1 MGFDEIYDQY
11 FPRVYRFIKMKT
23 MNDMDSEDITVEVF
37 EKVYKNIEKYSSDKA
52 SLDTWIFTIARNEL
66 ASFYRKN
73 KIKTVAIDS
82 IAELKDEAETPEL
95 ALENKFK
102 NKKLIDAINKLNEN
116 ERRVV
121 SYKYGAGLKNTDIA
135 ELMEISSS
143 NVGVVLFRSI
153 KKLQKELEG

>member
-1 MGFDEIYDQY
+1 
-11 FPRVYRFIKMKT
+11 

-66 ASFYRKN
+66 ASFYRKK

-121 SYKYGAGLKNTDIA
+121 SYKYGAGLKIQ
-135 ELMEISSS
+135 I
-143 NVGVVLFRSI
+143 
-153 KKLQKELEG
+153 LQS